1 MTDDR
6 IDRAAPDHPW
16 HADHPQIGI
25 GTGTRIT
32 DALLEDGWSE
42 GCILDLELAADGSVA
57 RARRR
62 YPNRVTWNYP
72 EAYLYSAGLWGDH
85 LVLVGTTDP
94 QSTFLDAPPPRPGE
108 YQTPFFVIEPTSPR
122 AESTRAQ

>member
-1 MTDDR
+1 VARRSSTNR
-6 IDRAAPDHPW
+6 
-16 HADHPQIGI
+16 I

-32 DALLEDGWSE
+32 DALPKTAGEK

-62 YPNRVTWNYP
+62 YPNCVASNYP
-72 EAYLYSAGLWGDH
+72 ETHLYSAGLWGDH

-94 QSTFLDAPPPRPGE
+94 QSTFLDVLPRD
-108 YQTPFFVIEPTSPR
+108 R
-122 AESTRAQ
+122 ASIKRYSS